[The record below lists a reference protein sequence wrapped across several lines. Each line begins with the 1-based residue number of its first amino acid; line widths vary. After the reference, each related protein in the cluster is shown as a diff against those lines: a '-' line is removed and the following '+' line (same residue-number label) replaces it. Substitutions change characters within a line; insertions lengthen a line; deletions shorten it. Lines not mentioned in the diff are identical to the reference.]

1 MGARKSRRGDSRWA
15 SRHKWLTKT
24 RNEPQGGARVRKDGL
39 LWFQAR
45 SAQLERATKLAARI
59 GWELS
64 VFSSLFSTGRDW
76 RSSIARKLRREKDC
90 RCLGVRGLTSWL
102 PTKHTWDCS
111 YFLRRAH
118 RLFPRLSPATS
129 APSIMSSGNN
139 TQFKSLEEWARAL
152 SAPSQALPPFPGRWL
167 LAVRLARFV
176 FSRPAVGGAPSG
188 AFGGESPRSR
198 SARFSSSLL
207 APGGVSGGVEV
218 NGGSTSNAPAFGMGL
233 MSGSTTLPLPPIETP
248 LLSSIKA
255 LQIELPPGGWPSHQ
269 LQAH

>member
-1 MGARKSRRGDSRWA
+1 MLGVYQVSSEINLWFVSPWRPAVVYLLKFSRMSCLASCFGCGSWILGLTKARLRGGAPKAQTRSGRTARARWA

-39 LWFQAR
+39 LRFQAR
-45 SAQLERATKLAARI
+45 SAQLERATKLAAPI

-111 YFLRRAH
+111 Y

-176 FSRPAVGGAPSG
+176 FFPSG
-188 AFGGESPRSR
+188 GWGCSFG
-198 SARFSSSLL
+198 
-207 APGGVSGGVEV
+207 
-218 NGGSTSNAPAFGMGL
+218 
-233 MSGSTTLPLPPIETP
+233 
-248 LLSSIKA
+248 SIR
-255 LQIELPPGGWPSHQ
+255 W
-269 LQAH
+269 

>member
-1 MGARKSRRGDSRWA
+1 MFSYCPPPPRGSARGGARPRWA

-39 LWFQAR
+39 LRFQAR

-129 APSIMSSGNN
+129 APSIMSSGKTRSSN
-139 TQFKSLEEWARAL
+139 L
-152 SAPSQALPPFPGRWL
+152 SRSGLAPSLRRRRHCRPLSG
-167 LAVRLARFV
+167 AVVAGGPACTLRF
-176 FSRPAVGGAPSG
+176 FPSG
-188 AFGGESPRSR
+188 GWGCTFG
-198 SARFSSSLL
+198 
-207 APGGVSGGVEV
+207 
-218 NGGSTSNAPAFGMGL
+218 
-233 MSGSTTLPLPPIETP
+233 
-248 LLSSIKA
+248 SIR
-255 LQIELPPGGWPSHQ
+255 W
-269 LQAH
+269 

>member
-1 MGARKSRRGDSRWA
+1 MFSYCPPPPRGSARGGARPRWA

-39 LWFQAR
+39 LRFQAR

-152 SAPSQALPPFPGRWL
+152 SAPPQALPPPFRGGGCWRSGLHASFFPVRRLGVHLREHSVVSLLGLVLLVFRLRCSRLEVFPGGL
-167 LAVRLARFV
+167 KLMEAARAT
-176 FSRPAVGGAPSG
+176 RPLSG
-188 AFGGESPRSR
+188 W
-198 SARFSSSLL
+198 
-207 APGGVSGGVEV
+207 V
-218 NGGSTSNAPAFGMGL
+218 
-233 MSGSTTLPLPPIETP
+233 
-248 LLSSIKA
+248 
-255 LQIELPPGGWPSHQ
+255 
-269 LQAH
+269 

>member
-1 MGARKSRRGDSRWA
+1 MQSCRDSVTDTRYQDLLSLDQLNICVNHVFLLPPPPRGSARGGARPRWA

-39 LWFQAR
+39 LRFQAR

-111 YFLRRAH
+111 YFLRPPAH
-118 RLFPRLSPATS
+118 PGFY
-129 APSIMSSGNN
+129 
-139 TQFKSLEEWARAL
+139 LE
-152 SAPSQALPPFPGRWL
+152 F
-167 LAVRLARFV
+167 
-176 FSRPAVGGAPSG
+176 
-188 AFGGESPRSR
+188 
-198 SARFSSSLL
+198 
-207 APGGVSGGVEV
+207 
-218 NGGSTSNAPAFGMGL
+218 
-233 MSGSTTLPLPPIETP
+233 
-248 LLSSIKA
+248 
-255 LQIELPPGGWPSHQ
+255 
-269 LQAH
+269 